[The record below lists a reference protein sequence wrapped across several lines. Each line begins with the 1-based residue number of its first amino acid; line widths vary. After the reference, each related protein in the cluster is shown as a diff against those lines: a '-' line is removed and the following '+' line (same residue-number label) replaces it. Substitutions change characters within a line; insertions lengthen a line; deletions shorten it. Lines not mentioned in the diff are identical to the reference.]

1 VKISVSVIYIYD
13 IRDTLPSHDGRWMVC
28 GMMKDEAW
36 VPAPQLNHGG
46 LAQLLLLVP
55 TYLPTKNRPAGC

>member
-1 VKISVSVIYIYD
+1 MKISVSVIYIYM
-13 IRDTLPSHDGRWMVC
+13 IYGIESSNTLPSHDGRWMVC

-46 LAQLLLLVP
+46 
-55 TYLPTKNRPAGC
+55 